1 MQTVTVFNADNITL
15 YDMNV
20 YIAVDSKLLPDKIS
34 PPPNA
39 GEPLMFLSWNAV
51 FFDGLNTN
59 GSITNIPMEVVAWPI
74 QSSLSVSFFL

>member
-39 GEPLMFLSWNAV
+39 GEPLMFLSFCHWEYYTV
-51 FFDGLNTN
+51 FR
-59 GSITNIPMEVVAWPI
+59 E
-74 QSSLSVSFFL
+74 Q